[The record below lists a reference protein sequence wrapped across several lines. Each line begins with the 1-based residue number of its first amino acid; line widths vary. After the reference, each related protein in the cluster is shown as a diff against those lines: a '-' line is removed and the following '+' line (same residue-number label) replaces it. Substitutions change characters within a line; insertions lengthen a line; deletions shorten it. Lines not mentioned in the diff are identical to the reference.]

1 MITGRINQIAPWP
14 RDPAALE
21 SVAPGGGVQCVLRLG
36 RARRRVG
43 SLPRAPPGG
52 GAQFAGWVGRRLSV
66 AGARCPRLLRDAPS
80 RDDSHSG

>member
-1 MITGRINQIAPWP
+1 
-14 RDPAALE
+14 
-21 SVAPGGGVQCVLRLG
+21 VLRLG